1 MVYSKLK
8 QILENMINVPGQ
20 IPIEITQD
28 TVIDNMGL
36 DELDYFVIVDQIE
49 KTFDIQIE
57 IKTEKDIERMERID
71 TVQDAVEWIEEL
83 INTQKGA

>member
-1 MVYSKLK
+1 MIYTKLK
-8 QILENMINVPGQ
+8 RILEEMINVPGQ
-20 IPIEITQD
+20 KAIEINKD
-28 TVIDNMGL
+28 TVIDDIGL

>member
-8 QILENMINVPGQ
+8 QILENMINGPGQ
-20 IPIEITQD
+20 MPIEINQN
-28 TVIDNMGL
+28 TVIDNIGL

-57 IKTEKDIERMERID
+57 IKTEQDIERMERID

>member
-1 MVYSKLK
+1 MIYTKLK
-8 QILENMINVPGQ
+8 RILEEMINIPGQ
-20 IPIEITQD
+20 KAIEINKD
-28 TVIDNMGL
+28 TVVDDIGL

-49 KTFDIQIE
+49 KTFYIQIE